1 MFVGGDSKTLMF
13 VQISPSDQDLSETLS
28 SLNFATRVRRVELG
42 PVRKQFD
49 TTELLKVKTMV
60 RLILDHK
67 MMYCMNFI
75 LRDFS
80 RIWYS
85 SFFIC
90 LFLDVA

>member
-28 SLNFATRVRRVELG
+28 SLNFATRVRGVELG
-42 PVRKQFD
+42 PVRKQID
-49 TTELLKVKTMV
+49 TNELLKVKTMV

-75 LRDFS
+75 LRAFS
-80 RIWYS
+80 RI
-85 SFFIC
+85 
-90 LFLDVA
+90 